1 MDCPADGARGGFP
14 YFSLLNLR
22 DTRDAR
28 VTGLV
33 WTILNW
39 ILFWTRIGVRASIQ
53 TIFTLSP
60 TGSSCAN
67 RNCIVKIMWMWHN
80 VTISYYASWTYF
92 THLHAGSPYRP
103 RALCHTPRT
112 DPESGAMD
120 RQTTQHQRP
129 GEDDASRHGDWFT
142 CWLLIVIM
150 IIMIII
156 TTYHYIVLYRIVFID
171 IMMPLAVRH
180 PNLWLV
186 CDLVSSMKI
195 HLYRVSTY
203 NNWLSDAFS
212 CHTESCPSMTFHAMH
227 PMGIYHFLSPFT
239 IQSS

>member
-1 MDCPADGARGGFP
+1 MPVAGYVRYKTEAEALGAIAALNESSMDGLPLRMGSGMAGGWGLGYGGWARGGVP
-14 YFSLLNLR
+14 YFGLQNLR

-39 ILFWTRIGVRASIQ
+39 ILFWTRIGVRTSIQ

-80 VTISYYASWTYF
+80 LTISYYASWTYF

-129 GEDDASRHGDWFT
+129 GEDDAPRQGDWFT
-142 CWLLIVIM
+142 CWL
-150 IIMIII
+150 
-156 TTYHYIVLYRIVFID
+156 
-171 IMMPLAVRH
+171 PSG
-180 PNLWLV
+180 NL
-186 CDLVSSMKI
+186 
-195 HLYRVSTY
+195 T
-203 NNWLSDAFS
+203 
-212 CHTESCPSMTFHAMH
+212 
-227 PMGIYHFLSPFT
+227 
-239 IQSS
+239 